1 MNTVKENFLSEVR
14 KNFLSVDKQH
24 AISSY
29 GQLFVVG
36 EVVGHDEGEKAG
48 QAKIMSFEFDEK
60 SNEVKANTEKG
71 YAHLDFL
78 VKL

>member
-1 MNTVKENFLSEVR
+1 MNTVQKNFLSEVR

-36 EVVGHDEGEKAG
+36 EVVGHDDEKAG
-48 QAKIMSFEFDEK
+48 QAKITSFEFDEK